1 MKTLKYYI
9 SLLCLLSLLPY
20 IFSCEKE
27 DTSLIEDDTTIIPDL
42 VINVGENFIMG
53 KNSCP
58 SEGWSNVWINE
69 NSVTKLKKL
78 CWFVTEGFPGAP
90 QSCNGHTDV
99 WFFQGTKKGIE
110 KISLQ
115 LCKNSDPA
123 SSPYDPEEYVIKIED
138 GKPRYDQSSGFVVKS
153 PFTVKY
159 ELTANM
165 GVNPLR
171 TIRVWY
177 QVEQGSK
184 FILQS
189 ETITDT
195 KKLPWVKIV
204 TVTNVARPLVLETGL
219 EVPSNGGYGIL
230 SLKTYVN
237 DKFLCENSEK
247 INGMFIP
254 HHYQNILW
262 EK

>member
-1 MKTLKYYI
+1 M
-9 SLLCLLSLLPY
+9 
-20 IFSCEKE
+20 
-27 DTSLIEDDTTIIPDL
+27 
-42 VINVGENFIMG
+42 
-53 KNSCP
+53 
-58 SEGWSNVWINE
+58 
-69 NSVTKLKKL
+69 
-78 CWFVTEGFPGAP
+78 
-90 QSCNGHTDV
+90 
-99 WFFQGTKKGIE
+99 
-110 KISLQ
+110 Q

-177 QVEQGSK
+177 QVEQGNK

-237 DKFLCENSEK
+237 DRLLCENSEK